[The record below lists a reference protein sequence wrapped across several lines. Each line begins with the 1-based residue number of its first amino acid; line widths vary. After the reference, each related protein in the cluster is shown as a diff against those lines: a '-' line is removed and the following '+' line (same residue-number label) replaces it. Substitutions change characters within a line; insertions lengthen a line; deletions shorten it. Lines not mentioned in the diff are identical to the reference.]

1 MESKGVCPNP
11 RAIEKRIITST
22 GSLKIE
28 GEKIAWNNFFNWGWG
43 TEGSRCFG
51 YKLYYWWLKIHKSEE
66 DKNPDVSVGGK
77 IKIEG
82 LTAF

>member
-1 MESKGVCPNP
+1 VKKSLG
-11 RAIEKRIITST
+11 IIFLI
-22 GSLKIE
+22 GD
-28 GEKIAWNNFFNWGWG
+28 GARM
-43 TEGSRCFG
+43 GSRCFG